1 MRVVHAVA
9 LAVALPAILQAQ
21 AASAPDNATLTAVP
35 GITVGH
41 HTPTER
47 PTGCAVIM
55 VDGDGAAGG
64 VSQRGG
70 ALAADVMA
78 RAIVRAATEA
88 TGLPNLPAVRD
99 LTTP

>member
-35 GITVGH
+35 GIKVGH
-41 HTPTER
+41 HTLTER
-47 PTGCAVIM
+47 PTGCTVIM
-55 VDGDGAAGG
+55 VDGAAGG
-64 VSQRGG
+64 VSQRDG

-88 TGLPNLPAVRD
+88 TGLPNPPAVRD
-99 LTTP
+99 LKTP